1 MKLIGILS
9 DTHSCWDDRY
19 ATHFTKCDEIWHCG
33 DVGDISIIKRLE
45 QICPVVRAVCG
56 NIDHGEVRRRCP
68 EVLLFNTE
76 GIRVWM
82 THIAGYPGK
91 YSPGVK
97 NILKTEGV
105 NLMVCGHSHI
115 LKVIPDHEL
124 NMLHVNP
131 GAAGWHGWQKE
142 RTLVRLTID
151 NGVMKELEVI
161 KLGKQILR

>member
-1 MKLIGILS
+1 M
-9 DTHSCWDDRY
+9 
-19 ATHFTKCDEIWHCG
+19 F
-33 DVGDISIIKRLE
+33 
-45 QICPVVRAVCG
+45 
-56 NIDHGEVRRRCP
+56 
-68 EVLLFNTE
+68 LFNTE